1 MAIFVLVATVLVI
14 YYELAARTRN
24 DGEDN
29 N

>member
-14 YYELAARTRN
+14 YYEVAARTRP
-24 DGEDN
+24 DGDDN